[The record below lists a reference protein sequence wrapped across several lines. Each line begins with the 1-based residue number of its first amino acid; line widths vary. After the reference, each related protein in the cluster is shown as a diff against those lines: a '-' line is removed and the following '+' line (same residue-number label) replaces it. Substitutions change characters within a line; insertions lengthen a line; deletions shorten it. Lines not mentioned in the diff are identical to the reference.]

1 MKTNLQKLIAM
12 GLCLNLAVMTLV
24 GCKEE
29 QAGKGI
35 HDVGSATG
43 SAVTEGS
50 SRTGS
55 ALKGNSAVS
64 ESSSQ
69 EDPAGIKK
77 KYPTKKKTFHN
88 LDGMDI
94 KIGDWYTD
102 GESLAER
109 TDTFGKKQ
117 NKYWKSIQDQYHFT
131 ITRNAF
137 YSYSDATQDYVNG
150 VMANNPKCDL
160 YYLYPEFVSEPLLKG
175 LMYDLSTLP
184 EFDFSEEKW
193 NPTVC
198 ELMSIGD
205 GIWGMSPDNE
215 PRGGIFYNKRMFKE
229 AGIDVDEPYELQ
241 KSNQWTWDK
250 FEEYCKKL
258 TKDTNGDGKTDQYAM
273 AAFSKQFLPLC
284 AANNNAAF
292 VTRERNGRY
301 INEIATNDFADSI
314 NWGIDLIKKGFI
326 KSKPKEGTWDWYLS
340 AFYNSEVAMITA
352 EVYQM
357 SIYADMEDEWG
368 FVMFPYNKE
377 NKEAVNKTIPNDNI
391 VVMPGCF
398 KKEEAEKIAFAYDLY
413 TEPVAGYTPKD
424 QIRNQYYPQL
434 SDKRAA
440 EETIPMM
447 LDEKH
452 KQTSY
457 LSMISEIDD
466 GDFCYPVYERK
477 ITPAKKIEELST
489 KWDKKI
495 EKANANYKKVNANY
509 EKFAREHMK

>member
-12 GLCLNLAVMTLV
+12 GLCLNLAVVTLM
-24 GCKEE
+24 GCKED

-43 SAVTEGS
+43 SAVMGES
-50 SRTGS
+50 FATGS
-55 ALKGNSAVS
+55 ALKGNSSVS
-64 ESSSQ
+64 DSSAQ
-69 EDPAGIKK
+69 EGPAGKNK
-77 KYPTKKKTFHN
+77 KYPTKKKTFNN

-117 NKYWKSIQDQYHFT
+117 NEYWKSIQDQYHFT

-137 YSYSDATQDYVNG
+137 YSYTDATQDYVND

-193 NPTVC
+193 NTAVRD
-198 ELMSIGD
+198 LMSIGD

-241 KSNQWTWDK
+241 KYNQWTWDK

-273 AAFSKQFLPLC
+273 AASSECFLPLC

-292 VTRERNGRY
+292 VTCERNGRY
-301 INEIATNDFADSI
+301 LSKIATHDFSDAI
-314 NWGIDLIKKGFI
+314 NWGMDLIKKGFI
-326 KSKPKEGTWDWYLS
+326 KPKPKEGAWDWHLS

-352 EVYQM
+352 ELYQM
-357 SIYADMEDEWG
+357 SIYADMEDGCG
-368 FVMFPYNKE
+368 FLMFPYNGE
-377 NKEAVNKTIPNDNI
+377 NKEAVNKTIPHDNI
-391 VVMPGCF
+391 VVMPSCF
-398 KKEEAEKIAFAYDLY
+398 KKGKAEKIAFAYDLY
-413 TEPVAGYTPKD
+413 TEPVAGYKPKD
-424 QIRNQYYPQL
+424 QILNDYYPQFR
-434 SDKRAA
+434 DGRAVD
-440 EETIPMM
+440 ETISMM
-447 LDEKH
+447 LDKKH
-452 KQTSY
+452 KQISY
-457 LSMISEIDD
+457 LPMIPEIDY
-466 GDFCYPVYERK
+466 GDFCYSVYAQAT
-477 ITPAKKIEELST
+477 TPAKKIEELSK
-489 KWDKKI
+489 KWDDKI
-495 EKANANYKKVNANY
+495 AKVNAKY
-509 EKFAREHMK
+509 ERFEKEYKK